1 MVTDKLREKKTIDM
15 KPPTDDV
22 EDDDGIVVDYNND
35 DNNDDYKNNDN
46 NDYKNDS
53 SYTATK
59 AVTFDTDQQLDK
71 DVIKKL
77 EEKKEDPLEETF
89 NIWDHGG
96 QLIYHGIHRMFMTL
110 QALYIVVFDL
120 SVDLNDPAV
129 YIDSNGQKCKHH
141 WTNLQFILSYILSV
155 YSHSRIVKEDEENE
169 VNKPTILIV
178 GTHKGKLGKTEKEQ
192 NDEANI
198 IFEKVQDVLRGK
210 LYEEH
215 IYKYFAIENSRETTD
230 KSFSDLKEVI
240 EKFMATLEKDVPLKW
255 MRFRCD
261 LQDLRRE
268 KHFSLCPLEE
278 LKMLATKNGIEKEQS
293 VLLNFLYDLGE
304 IVYMPDNKLLRDKAV
319 LDPMQLVEI
328 VTAFVTVIP
337 PKFPKPAFRRLD
349 KGILEEKLLRKLWK
363 ERKVDEGKNF
373 EFLVALMIQLG
384 FICEKTTTN
393 NQDLASTST
402 ECVGKRSFFVPLRLA
417 FKTSTEGKPMP
428 DEFPAISIYYDFK
441 GYLPDVLFPYMI
453 IDFLNKFQKK
463 GDDPILLYNHAELY
477 FDQDHHVT
485 LSLVKFVTT
494 DEEDERKFLL
504 KVTIKRTNVPN
515 EASNE
520 EPSSEACKE
529 VLLTIQKS
537 FAPTKD
543 GGRRGIQFERCI
555 LCDICSDTSEK
566 KHIQNLGDFQDEKLP
581 CSKTGTY
588 MSMDVTRYKRLFGDE
603 SWPKERRGR
612 KTDQGNTMADSETLD
627 SFRDLKGG
635 LSGYFDGERYH
646 WLRFL
651 LFDQLDVGD
660 LTNPHC
666 NGHDLLNTL
675 EDKGFISPTNVNLL
689 LEITNTSEIQQAKD
703 LVSKYM
709 RDNNIQDR
717 HTDRT
722 KLSSY
727 RKRLFK
733 ALKQVD
739 PDALRNVTAYYDL
752 TKYNV
757 SNVWDAVLYL
767 ENDKQLVDDFDK
779 IQRFA
784 ERLGGIASNTLLD
797 VQDGSVTSALPQSDI
812 QGSQQELTKL
822 LASDSPVTVNEELK
836 TQMKKVMIKEQER
849 KLEAESEVTKQFP
862 LDSSDT
868 LSDEFQTQ
876 VEEEEIKPEPESD
889 PEQPQNQG
897 SRPSRKKCL
906 LKFLKDYRW
915 KVFAFWLILL
925 AAFVIL
931 IIIYDGLAA
940 RIGIGIGLLVTV
952 VCKTDSQSHVI
963 HRTL

>member
-1 MVTDKLREKKTIDM
+1 MLKVIGQEGVGKTCLINACLGKIFEEEHKVTDGIAVIRTVSTTWKEAKADSGNPSKQYTKIVTDKLREKKPKDIDM
-15 KPPTDDV
+15 KPPIDDD
-22 EDDDGIVVDYNND
+22 EDGIVVND
-35 DNNDDYKNNDN
+35 NKGDYKNEDT
-46 NDYKNDS
+46 DR
-53 SYTATK
+53 ATE
-59 AVTFDTDQQLDK
+59 AIPFDTDQQLDK

-129 YIDSNGQKCKHH
+129 YIDSNGEKCEHH

-215 IYKYFAIENSRETTD
+215 IYQYFAIENSRETTD

-278 LKMLATKNGIEKEQS
+278 LKVLATKNGIEKGQS
-293 VLLNFLYDLGE
+293 ILLNFLYDLGE

-384 FICEKTTTN
+384 FICEKTTTSS
-393 NQDLASTST
+393 QDVASTST

-417 FKTSTEGKPMP
+417 FKTSSEVKPVP

-441 GYLPDVLFPYMI
+441 GYLPDLLFPYMI

-477 FDQDHHVT
+477 FNQDHHVT
-485 LSLVKFVTT
+485 LSLVKFLTT

-515 EASNE
+515 EASNL

-543 GGRRGIQFERCI
+543 GGRRGIQYERCI
-555 LCDICSDTSEK
+555 LCGVCSDTSEK

-581 CSKTGTY
+581 CTKTGTY
-588 MSMDVTRYKRLFGDE
+588 MSMDVTRYKQLFGGSSDE
-603 SWPKERRGR
+603 DEREGTSRSHQQSEDR
-612 KTDQGNTMADSETLD
+612 NTIAESKTCDNFQ
-627 SFRDLKGG
+627 DLKAG
-635 LSGYFDGERYH
+635 LSGCFDGEKYR

-651 LFDQLDVGD
+651 LFSHLSVSEI
-660 LTNPHC
+660 TNPQF
-666 NGHDLLNTL
+666 NGHNLLNAL
-675 EDKGFISPTNVNLL
+675 EDKGFISPSNVNLL

-709 RDNNIQDR
+709 TDNNILNR
-717 HTDRT
+717 HTGKA
-722 KLSSY
+722 KLSHY

-733 ALKQVD
+733 ALNQVD
-739 PDALRNVTAYYDL
+739 PDALRNVTAYYKL
-752 TKYNV
+752 TKYSF

-767 ENDKQLVDDFDK
+767 EIDKQLVDDLDK
-779 IQRFA
+779 INRFA
-784 ERLGGIASNTLLD
+784 ERLSTTASNILLD
-797 VQDGSVTSALPQSDI
+797 LSED
-812 QGSQQELTKL
+812 K
-822 LASDSPVTVNEELK
+822 K
-836 TQMKKVMIKEQER
+836 T
-849 KLEAESEVTKQFP
+849 
-862 LDSSDT
+862 
-868 LSDEFQTQ
+868 
-876 VEEEEIKPEPESD
+876 
-889 PEQPQNQG
+889 
-897 SRPSRKKCL
+897 
-906 LKFLKDYRW
+906 
-915 KVFAFWLILL
+915 
-925 AAFVIL
+925 
-931 IIIYDGLAA
+931 
-940 RIGIGIGLLVTV
+940 
-952 VCKTDSQSHVI
+952 
-963 HRTL
+963 